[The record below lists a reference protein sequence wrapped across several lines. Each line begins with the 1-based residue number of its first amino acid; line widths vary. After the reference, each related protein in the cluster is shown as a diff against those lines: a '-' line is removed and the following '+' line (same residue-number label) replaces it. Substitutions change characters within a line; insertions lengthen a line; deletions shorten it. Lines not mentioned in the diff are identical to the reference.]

1 MSRGYGKIQW
11 RLLAILAAH
20 EHSPASRADRLGRG
34 LDTPTLALRVH
45 GREPTHSELVSIR
58 RALAAL
64 MRAGGVGI
72 SHDLR
77 APALLGQ
84 AGRATFGL
92 THAYSG
98 LIAIALRYLR
108 NTDPGSLVRAR
119 CNGVN
124 VARHRSI
131 SGRMPITTSSLA
143 RCVCFRSNL
152 L

>member
-64 MRAGGVGI
+64 MRAGEVGI
-72 SHDLR
+72 LMTYERRHYWGR
-77 APALLGQ
+77 Q
-84 AGRATFGL
+84 AGRR
-92 THAYSG
+92 SG
-98 LIAIALRYLR
+98 
-108 NTDPGSLVRAR
+108 
-119 CNGVN
+119 
-124 VARHRSI
+124 
-131 SGRMPITTSSLA
+131 
-143 RCVCFRSNL
+143 
-152 L
+152 